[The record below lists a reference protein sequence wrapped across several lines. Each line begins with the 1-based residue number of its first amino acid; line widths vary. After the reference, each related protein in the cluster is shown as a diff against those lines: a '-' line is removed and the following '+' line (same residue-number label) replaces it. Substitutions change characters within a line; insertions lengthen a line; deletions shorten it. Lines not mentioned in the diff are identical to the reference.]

1 MFDVDLLE
9 LVQPASGWFAIV
21 GIGKDGDVRQK
32 LVATREE
39 ADEIIE
45 WYGSQKRNVFFGVA
59 KFATSKSR
67 TKDNVAALRAFWLD
81 VDCGPGKGDVD
92 PETGRA
98 DGYEDQTT
106 ALQELKR
113 FCKVTGLPTP
123 TLVSSGGGVHAYWA
137 LDRDVTRAEWEPVAE
152 RLRQVCRAQSFHC
165 DDKVFEVARILRVPG
180 TFNYKKDEPRPVQI
194 LLARPPVSFDEF
206 RRVLGAPE
214 TQATSLEDF
223 VPTPRQEAVH
233 KSLGYSFKRILKRS
247 RDGNGC
253 AQIWDAFVNQ
263 ETLGYYEWFYGLS
276 VAARCEDAEQAVHI
290 MSRGHPD
297 YDPALVDEKVATIRK
312 ATSCA
317 TFKAARPELCEGCQF
332 SGKISG
338 PRDLGRELKLA
349 ETDVVEPEA
358 GDDEAEVYV
367 RPKIPLPFYWGQGP
381 GVWLKPAKDDVEA
394 EPMWVYE
401 HDLYVVKRMEDSVE
415 GGVIVMRH
423 HLPRDPVKE
432 FSIPLSKVTQK
443 DELRKALSAQNVV
456 ATGKRSDMLM
466 EYIVRSVKDLQY
478 RERAEIMRQQFGWV
492 DNGGRFVLG
501 DQEITAGGN
510 IYSPPSKVTQKLSR
524 FIGPVG
530 SFEKWRDV
538 WALYGEEGLEAHA
551 FAALSAFGSPLM
563 KFLNQTGAVI
573 NLFNP
578 RSGTGKTTILNMVN
592 SVYGHP
598 RELRMKEI
606 DTINGKLQ
614 WVGILN
620 NLPATMDEMTNVEP
634 KQLSDFLYSL
644 SNGKGKERMMAG
656 SNELRE
662 NNTTWQN
669 ITVSTANSSFAEK
682 LSLLKNL
689 PEGELMRLIEYPVN
703 LVDSIATTDGKE
715 MFDQVLLN
723 NYGHAGP
730 IYLRYVLNNMEEV
743 MNFCNQ
749 MQSKID
755 RELDLL
761 PKERFWSATMAA
773 NISGGILAKRCGLI
787 SWDMNR
793 IYKKSCELIERLR
806 SEAPAPLNDVE
817 QVMGDYVYRHMQNI
831 LVIEGNLD
839 KRTKMQALPLRTPRG
854 ELLIRMEPDT
864 KLMFLL
870 ARPFKDYCVK
880 FQINYAETVRRLE
893 EKGRLIHKGPKRISK
908 GTEVNGEPVHCLVFK
923 ITDDF
928 INTEEYV
935 KAPEDAD

>member
-1 MFDVDLLE
+1 MSDVDLLE

-21 GIGKDGDVRQK
+21 GIGKSGDVKQK

-39 ADEIIE
+39 ADELIE
-45 WYGSQKRNVFFGVA
+45 WYGSQNRNVFFGVA
-59 KFATSKSR
+59 KFATGSSR
-67 TKDNVAALRAFWLD
+67 TKDNVSALRAFWVD

-98 DGYEDQTT
+98 NGYETQAE
-106 ALQELKR
+106 ALRELKR
-113 FCKVTGLPTP
+113 FCKTTGLRAP
-123 TLVSSGGGVHAYWA
+123 TLVSSGGGIHAYWA
-137 LDRDVTRAEWEPVAE
+137 LDRDVTRAEWEPTAE
-152 RLRQVCRAQSFHC
+152 RLRQVCRAQNFFC

-180 TFNYKKDEPRPVQI
+180 TFNYKAAEPRPVQL
-194 LLARPPVSFDEF
+194 LLASPPVSFEEF
-206 RRVLGAPE
+206 RETLGVPPSQPA
-214 TQATSLEDF
+214 SVEDF
-223 VPTPRQEAVH
+223 ALTPRLEAVH
-233 KSLGYSFKRILKRS
+233 KSIGFSFKRILKRS

-253 AQIWDAFVNQ
+253 AQIWDTFVNQ
-263 ETLGYYEWFYGLS
+263 DSVGYYDWFYALS
-276 VAARCEDAEQAVHI
+276 VAARCEDADKAVHV
-290 MSRGHPD
+290 MSKGHPE
-297 YDPALVDEKVATIRK
+297 YDPAKVDEKVATIRK

-317 TFKAARPELCEGCQF
+317 TFKASRPELCAGCQF
-332 SGKISG
+332 EGKISG
-338 PRDLGRELKLA
+338 PRDLGKELKLA
-349 ETDVVEPEA
+349 ETDVVEPEEV
-358 GDDEAEVYV
+358 EAAVYT

-381 GVWLKPAKDDVEA
+381 GIWLKPAKDDTEA
-394 EPMWVYE
+394 GPMWVYE
-401 HDLYVVKRMEDSVE
+401 HDLYVVKRMEDPVE
-415 GGVIVMRH
+415 GGVLVMRH

-432 FSIPLSKVTQK
+432 FSVPLAKVAQK
-443 DELRKALSAQNVV
+443 DELRKVLASKDVV
-456 ATGKRSDMLM
+456 ATGKRSELLV
-466 EYIVRSVKDLQY
+466 EYIVRAVKDLQY

-538 WALYGEEGLEAHA
+538 WEVYGQEGLEKHA

-578 RSGTGKTTILNMVN
+578 RSGTGKTTVLNMVN

-598 RELRMKEI
+598 KELRMKEI

-634 KQLSDFLYSL
+634 KALSDFLYSL
-644 SNGKGKERMMAG
+644 SNGKGKERMLAG

-669 ITVSTANSSFAEK
+669 ITVSTSNSSFAEK
-682 LSLLKNL
+682 LSSLKNL
-689 PEGELMRLIEYPVN
+689 PEGELMRLIEYPIA
-703 LVDSIATTDGKE
+703 LVDSIDNLQAKE
-715 MFDQVLLN
+715 MFDHILQN

-730 IYLRYVLNNMEEV
+730 IFVRYVLNNMEEV
-743 MNFCNQ
+743 MNLCNQ

-761 PKERFWSATMAA
+761 PKERFWSATTAA

-787 SWDMNR
+787 TWDMNR
-793 IYKKSCELIERLR
+793 IYRESCALIEQLR
-806 SEAPAPLNDVE
+806 TQNPAPLNDVE
-817 QVMGDYVYRHMQNI
+817 QVMGDYIYRNMQNI

-839 KRTKMQALPLRTPRG
+839 KRTKMQPLPLRTPKG
-854 ELLIRMEPDT
+854 ELLIRIEPDT
-864 KLMFLL
+864 KLMYLI
-870 ARPFKDYCVK
+870 ARPFKEYCVK

-893 EKGRLIHKGPKRISK
+893 EKGRLVAKGPKRISK
-908 GTEVNGEPVHCLVFK
+908 GTEVNGDPVHCLVFK
-923 ITDDF
+923 LEEDF
-928 INTEEYV
+928 LNTEEYA
-935 KAPEDAD
+935 KAVEDED